1 VAEDLLADADRD
13 GGFAQAGEALEG
25 LRFVASLFLGLL
37 LHEQAVGAG
46 LVAAGHELAERIHAL
61 RVMQR
66 RVERAGGAQR
76 ERESSGGFERVLV
89 FLEDGGAFEVLDNA
103 ATGVA
108 GGRGGHEGQCGSGV
122 DRLHA
127 LKIAEGAQTRN
138 WHLGQDWLRNFP
150 RSRGVPLASAA
161 GATQVGAVSTP
172 DFSTLSREE
181 LIARLAADQTSTP
194 EELVNAARELR
205 DMKAALDE
213 HSIVAITDPS
223 GRITYVN
230 DKFCAISKYAREELI
245 GQDHRL
251 INSGYH
257 SKEFFKHLWST
268 IALGKVWHGELRNR
282 AKDGSL
288 YWVDTTIFPF
298 LNANGKPYQYIAI
311 RTDIT
316 QRKADELELQRIAT
330 DLAQKNKELE
340 AIVYTVSH
348 DLRSPLV
355 NVQGFSR
362 QLTRACDQ
370 IRAAAA
376 ASTDGRITVE
386 QVQKPID
393 VAIPQALKFISAG
406 VAKMEA
412 LLAGLLHYSRLGRV
426 ALNVRPLDM
435 NAMLTEITAAMKFQL
450 DEAKAQVRIGVL
462 PRCLGDSVQTNQVFA
477 NLLDNALKYRAPD
490 RPLLIDVSARVE
502 DGVVT
507 YTVTDNGV
515 GIAREHQ
522 GKIFEIFHR
531 LNPAETT
538 GEGLGLS
545 IAQRV
550 LERQG
555 GRIWVES
562 DVNKGS
568 MFHVSLPAA

>member
-1 VAEDLLADADRD
+1 
-13 GGFAQAGEALEG
+13 
-25 LRFVASLFLGLL
+25 
-37 LHEQAVGAG
+37 
-46 LVAAGHELAERIHAL
+46 
-61 RVMQR
+61 M
-66 RVERAGGAQR
+66 
-76 ERESSGGFERVLV
+76 
-89 FLEDGGAFEVLDNA
+89 
-103 ATGVA
+103 
-108 GGRGGHEGQCGSGV
+108 
-122 DRLHA
+122 
-127 LKIAEGAQTRN
+127 
-138 WHLGQDWLRNFP
+138 
-150 RSRGVPLASAA
+150 
-161 GATQVGAVSTP
+161 
-172 DFSTLSREE
+172 
-181 LIARLAADQTSTP
+181 
-194 EELVNAARELR
+194 NAARELR
-205 DMKAALDE
+205 DVRAALDE

-251 INSGYH
+251 INSGHH
-257 SKEFFKHLWST
+257 SKEFFRNLWST
-268 IALGKVWHGELRNR
+268 IAHGNVWHGELRNR

-316 QRKADELELQRIAT
+316 QRKADELELQRIAS

-376 ASTDGRITVE
+376 ESTDGRITLD
-386 QVQKPID
+386 QVKKPLD
-393 VAIPQALKFISAG
+393 VSIPQALKFISAG

-435 NAMLTEITAAMKFQL
+435 NVMLTEITAAMKFQL

-462 PRCLGDSVQTNQVFA
+462 PRCLGDSAQTNQVFA

-490 RPLLIDVSARVE
+490 RPLLLEVSGRVE
-502 DGVVT
+502 DGVAT
-507 YTVTDNGV
+507 YAVADNGQ

-522 GKIFEIFHR
+522 AKIFEIFHR
-531 LNPAETT
+531 LNPADTV

-562 DVNKGS
+562 EVNKGS
-568 MFHVSLPAA
+568 IFHVSLPAA